1 MDDSSVWKNL
11 VALHTNPIAWAEKG
25 FQLFSSEFENSK
37 NVDTQKTRLERQIKL
52 LQDQETAVYSKFFA
66 GCTTYKDFIIRLR
79 ELFDIQHNV
88 DMQIIRNFSAEKIQ
102 VLLNKNFGTQIM
114 PSKNLITEIEI
125 INPDVTKIDIGNIL
139 KGTSGNFKLSNNIIK
154 LDIRMDD
161 AGIKAMKELLNK
173 AQGKHFHTASLG
185 TDCMKAYLKHLV
197 VKQNLPEETQKEK
210 IQAITKGFHT
220 TKFIG
225 DSDLRYTLADIK
237 DPSKKANIRLATKKI
252 KDFFYS
258 PEGLNVASGTQA
270 LKRAFKQT
278 WNDNINRI
286 EYGIAFFLKGGTLTY
301 FSGAFGEFQ
310 IALLSNY
317 ILRRTGVI
325 KDKTLAKTLASKISN
340 TIGQAEQAKIDVKL
354 LGDLGIQVKNYNPYT
369 YNYNPI
375 ETNTTAESFLN
386 KLGNSGQ
393 EIPVDDQAQVTSL
406 TSFLANYAFSQDYRT
421 MAKDSNSTIPSVE
434 EVEKSLE
441 NYAGKLYNLSITQST
456 PQSTAYSDTVLFYSF
471 SGMYLVPASAILQA
485 VYDNLGKNNQT
496 NVRVSIKWDGDGLS
510 SEDMKKGQG
519 KYNSPY
525 WTKYWHRTVK
535 GLGYQG
541 TEWSR
546 QPEQDTEIKN
556 LLSVTRIKTGFKA
569 TNGFDNNGKIDIAGR
584 LNLNEYKLFN

>member
-1 MDDSSVWKNL
+1 MDDSYTWKNL
-11 VALHTNPIAWAEKG
+11 VALHTNPITWAQKG
-25 FQLFSSEFENSK
+25 FQLFSTVFENSK
-37 NVDTQKTRLERQIKL
+37 NVDKQQERLKKQIAILRK
-52 LQDQETAVYSKFFA
+52 QEKKIYGRFFKD
-66 GCTTYKDFIIRLR
+66 CNTYDGFITRLR
-79 ELFDIQHNV
+79 ELFDTKHNV
-88 DMQIIRNFSAEKIQ
+88 DMQIIQNFTAEKIQ
-102 VLLNKNFGTQIM
+102 VLLKKNFGAQIM

-139 KGTSGNFKLSNNIIK
+139 KGTSGNFKLSNNVIK

-197 VKQNLPEETQKEK
+197 VEKNLPEETQKEK

-225 DSDLRYTLADIK
+225 DSDLRYTLSDIK
-237 DPSKKANIRLATKKI
+237 DPSKQADIERATKKI

-258 PEGLNVASGTQA
+258 SEGLNVAKGTLA
-270 LKRAFKQT
+270 LKLAFEQT
-278 WNDNINRI
+278 WRDNITNI

-310 IALLSNY
+310 MALLSNY
-317 ILRRTGVI
+317 ILQRTGTKALKLV
-325 KDKTLAKTLASKISN
+325 SKISN
-340 TIGQAEQAKIDVKL
+340 TIGQTEQAKVDVTL

-369 YNYNPI
+369 YNYSPI
-375 ETNTTAESFLN
+375 ETNTTAKSFLN
-386 KLGNSGQ
+386 KLGNMGQ
-393 EIPVDDQAQVTSL
+393 EIPADDESQVVSL

-421 MAKDSNSTIPSVE
+421 MAGQTTIPSVE
-434 EVEKSLE
+434 DVEKSLA
-441 NYAGKLYNLSITQST
+441 NYAGELYNLSISN
-456 PQSTAYSDTVLFYSF
+456 SEAFSDTVLFYSF
-471 SGMYLVPASAILQA
+471 SGMYLVPASEILQA
-485 VYDNLGKNNQT
+485 VYDHLKEENQNHRT
-496 NVRVSIKWDGDGLS
+496 NIEVSIKWDGGGLS
-510 SEDMKKGQG
+510 PEDMQKGQG
-519 KYNSPY
+519 GHNSPY

-584 LNLNEYKLFN
+584 LNLNKYKLFK

>member
-1 MDDSSVWKNL
+1 MGDSYTWKNL
-11 VALHTNPIAWAEKG
+11 VALHTNPITWAEKG
-25 FQLFSSEFENSK
+25 YQLFSSQAFKNSK
-37 NVDTQKTRLERQIKL
+37 EVNAQQERLKKQIASLRK
-52 LQDQETAVYSKFFA
+52 QEKKVYGRFFKD
-66 GCTTYKDFIIRLR
+66 CNTYDGFITRLR
-79 ELFDIQHNV
+79 ELFDTKHNV
-88 DMQIIRNFSAEKIQ
+88 DMQIIQNFTAEKIQ
-102 VLLNKNFGTQIM
+102 VLLKKNFGTQIM
-114 PSKNLITEIEI
+114 PSNNLITEIEI

-197 VKQNLPEETQKEK
+197 VEKNLPEETQKEK

-237 DPSKKANIRLATKKI
+237 DPSKQADIERATKKI

-258 PEGLNVASGTQA
+258 SEGLNVAKGTLA
-270 LKRAFKQT
+270 LKLAFEQT
-278 WNDNINRI
+278 WRDNITNI

-310 IALLSNY
+310 MALLSNY
-317 ILRRTGVI
+317 ILQRTGTKALRLV
-325 KDKTLAKTLASKISN
+325 SKISN
-340 TIGQAEQAKIDVKL
+340 TIGQTEQAKVDVTL

-369 YNYNPI
+369 YNYSPI
-375 ETNTTAESFLN
+375 ETNTTAKSFLN
-386 KLGNSGQ
+386 KLGNMGQ
-393 EIPVDDQAQVTSL
+393 EIPVDDESQVVSL

-421 MAKDSNSTIPSVE
+421 MAGQTTIPSVE
-434 EVEKSLE
+434 DVEESLA
-441 NYAGKLYNLSITQST
+441 NYAGELYNLSISN
-456 PQSTAYSDTVLFYSF
+456 SEAFSDTVLFYSF
-471 SGMYLVPASAILQA
+471 SGMYLVPASEILQA
-485 VYDNLGKNNQT
+485 VYDHLREENQKHRT
-496 NVRVSIKWDGDGLS
+496 NMEVSIKWDGSGLS
-510 SEDMKKGQG
+510 PEDMQKGQG
-519 KYNSPY
+519 DHNSPY
-525 WTKYWHRTVK
+525 WTKYWHHTVE

-584 LNLNEYKLFN
+584 LDLSKYKLFN

>member
-1 MDDSSVWKNL
+1 MDGSYAWDNL
-11 VALHTNPIAWAEKG
+11 VALHTNPIKWAGEG

-37 NVDTQKTRLERQIKL
+37 NIDTQKTRLERQIKL
-52 LQDQETAVYSKFFA
+52 LQDQEKAVYGKFFA
-66 GCTTYKDFIIRLR
+66 DCTTYEDFIKRLR
-79 ELFDIQHNV
+79 ELFDTKHNV
-88 DMQIIRNFSAEKIQ
+88 DMQIIQNFSAEKIQ

-173 AQGKHFHTASLG
+173 AQGKHFHTNSLG
-185 TDCMKAYLKHLV
+185 TDCMKAYLKHLIV
-197 VKQNLPEETQKEK
+197 EKHLPEETQKEK
-210 IQAITKGFHT
+210 IQAITKGFRT

-225 DSDLRYTLADIK
+225 DSDLRYTLADVK
-237 DPSKKANIRLATKKI
+237 DSSKKAYIRHATNKI

-258 PEGLNVASGTQA
+258 PEGLNIASGTQA
-270 LKRAFKQT
+270 LKKAFQRT
-278 WNDNINRI
+278 WKVNINNI
-286 EYGIAFFLKGGTLTY
+286 KYGIAFFLKGGTLTY
-301 FSGAFGEFQ
+301 FNGAFGEFQ
-310 IALLSNY
+310 TALLSNY
-317 ILRRTGVI
+317 ILQRTGAII
-325 KDKTLAKTLASKISN
+325 KDETLASKISN
-340 TIGQAEQAKIDVKL
+340 TIGQTEQAKVDVTL
-354 LGDLGIQVKNYNPYT
+354 LGNLGIQVKNYNPYT

-375 ETNTTAESFLN
+375 ETNTTAKSFLN
-386 KLGNSGQ
+386 KLGNMGQ
-393 EIPVDDQAQVTSL
+393 EIPADDESQVASL
-406 TSFLANYAFSQDYRT
+406 TSFLANYAFSQDYRA
-421 MAKDSNSTIPSVE
+421 MSAGQSTIPSVE
-434 EVEKSLE
+434 EVEQSLA
-441 NYAGKLYNLSITQST
+441 NYAGELYNLSISN
-456 PQSTAYSDTVLFYSF
+456 SEAFSDTVLFYSF

-485 VYDNLGKNNQT
+485 VHDHLAEENNRT
-496 NVRVSIKWDGDGLS
+496 NIRVSIKWDGDGLS

-525 WTKYWHRTVK
+525 WTKYWHRTVE

-546 QPEQDTEIKN
+546 QSAQDTEIKN
-556 LLSVTRIKTGFKA
+556 LLSVTRIKTGFKV

-584 LNLNEYKLFN
+584 LNLNKYKLFK

>member
-1 MDDSSVWKNL
+1 MGDSYTWKNL
-11 VALHTNPIAWAEKG
+11 VALHTNPITWAEKG
-25 FQLFSSEFENSK
+25 YQLFSSQAFKNSK
-37 NVDTQKTRLERQIKL
+37 EVDTQQERLKKQIASLRK
-52 LQDQETAVYSKFFA
+52 QEKKVYGRFFKD
-66 GCTTYKDFIIRLR
+66 CNTYDGFIIRLR
-79 ELFDIQHNV
+79 ELFDTKHNV
-88 DMQIIRNFSAEKIQ
+88 DMQIIQNFTAEKIQ
-102 VLLNKNFGTQIM
+102 VLLKKNFGTQIM
-114 PSKNLITEIEI
+114 PSNNLITEIEI

-197 VKQNLPEETQKEK
+197 VEKNLPEETQKEK

-237 DPSKKANIRLATKKI
+237 DPSKQADIERATKKI

-258 PEGLNVASGTQA
+258 SEGLNVAKGTLA
-270 LKRAFKQT
+270 LKLAFEQT
-278 WNDNINRI
+278 WRDNITNI

-310 IALLSNY
+310 MALLSNY
-317 ILRRTGVI
+317 ILQRTGTKALKLV
-325 KDKTLAKTLASKISN
+325 SKISN
-340 TIGQAEQAKIDVKL
+340 TIGQTEQAKVDVTL

-369 YNYNPI
+369 YNYSPI
-375 ETNTTAESFLN
+375 ETNTTAKSFLN
-386 KLGNSGQ
+386 KLGNMGQ
-393 EIPVDDQAQVTSL
+393 EIPADDESQVVSL

-421 MAKDSNSTIPSVE
+421 MAGQTTIPSVE
-434 EVEKSLE
+434 DVEESLA
-441 NYAGKLYNLSITQST
+441 NYAGELYNLSISN
-456 PQSTAYSDTVLFYSF
+456 SEAFFDTVLFYSF
-471 SGMYLVPASAILQA
+471 SGMYLVPASEILQA
-485 VYDNLGKNNQT
+485 VYDHLREENQKHRT
-496 NVRVSIKWDGDGLS
+496 NMEVSIKWDGGGLS
-510 SEDMKKGQG
+510 PEDMQKGQG
-519 KYNSPY
+519 DHNSPY
-525 WTKYWHRTVK
+525 WTKYWHHTVE

-569 TNGFDNNGKIDIAGR
+569 TNGFDNNGKIDITGR
-584 LNLNEYKLFN
+584 LDLSKYKLFN

>member
-1 MDDSSVWKNL
+1 MDDSYTWKNL
-11 VALHTNPIAWAEKG
+11 VALHTNPIKWAGEG
-25 FQLFSSEFENSK
+25 YQLFSSAFKNSK
-37 NVDTQKTRLERQIKL
+37 EVETQKTRLEKQIKL
-52 LQDQETAVYSKFFA
+52 LQDQEIAVYDKFFA
-66 GCTTYKDFIIRLR
+66 GCKTYDDFIDRLR
-79 ELFDIQHNV
+79 DLFDTKHNV
-88 DMQIIRNFSAEKIQ
+88 DMQIIQNFAAEKIQ
-102 VLLNKNFGTQIM
+102 VLLNNNFGTQIM
-114 PSKNLITEIEI
+114 PSKNLVTEIEI

-185 TDCMKAYLKHLV
+185 TDCMKAYLKHLIV
-197 VKQNLPEETQKEK
+197 EKNLPEETQKEK

-237 DPSKKANIRLATKKI
+237 DKSKKADIDRATKKI

-258 PEGLNVASGTQA
+258 SAGLNVASGSQD
-270 LKRAFKQT
+270 LKEAFEQT
-278 WNDNINRI
+278 WIDNITKI

-310 IALLSNY
+310 MALLSNY
-317 ILRRTGVI
+317 ILQRTGAI
-325 KDKTLAKTLASKISN
+325 KDKTLASKISN
-340 TIGQAEQAKIDVKL
+340 TIGQTEQAKVDVTL
-354 LGDLGIQVKNYNPYT
+354 LGNLGIQVKNYNPYT

-386 KLGNSGQ
+386 KLGSNGQ
-393 EIPVDDQAQVTSL
+393 DVSIDDKSQVLSL
-406 TSFLANYAFSQDYRT
+406 TSFLANYAFSQDYRA
-421 MAKDSNSTIPSVE
+421 MAGQGTIPSVTDIE
-434 EVEKSLE
+434 ESLA
-441 NYAGKLYNLSITQST
+441 NYAGELYNLSIIQST
-456 PQSTAYSDTVLFYSF
+456 PQSKAYSDTVLFYSF
-471 SGMYLVPASAILQA
+471 SGMYLVPASVILQA
-485 VYDNLGKNNQT
+485 VYDNLDKDNRT
-496 NVRVSIKWDGDGLS
+496 NVRVSIRWDGDGLS

-519 KYNSPY
+519 DHNTPY

-535 GLGYQG
+535 GLGYQE

-546 QPEQDTEIKN
+546 QSAQDTKIKN

-584 LNLNEYKLFN
+584 LNLSKYKLFK

>member
-1 MDDSSVWKNL
+1 MGDSYTWKNL
-11 VALHTNPIAWAEKG
+11 VALHTNPITWAQKG
-25 FQLFSSEFENSK
+25 FQLFSTVFENSK
-37 NVDTQKTRLERQIKL
+37 NVDKQQERLKKQIAILRK
-52 LQDQETAVYSKFFA
+52 QEKKIYGRFFKD
-66 GCTTYKDFIIRLR
+66 CNTYDGFITRLR
-79 ELFDIQHNV
+79 ELFDTKHNV
-88 DMQIIRNFSAEKIQ
+88 DMQIIQNFTAEKIQ
-102 VLLNKNFGTQIM
+102 VLLKKNFGAQIM

-139 KGTSGNFKLSNNIIK
+139 KGTSGNFKLSNNVIK

-197 VKQNLPEETQKEK
+197 VEKNLPEETQKEK

-225 DSDLRYTLADIK
+225 DSDLRYTLSDIK
-237 DPSKKANIRLATKKI
+237 DPSKQADIERATKKI

-258 PEGLNVASGTQA
+258 SEGLNVAKGTLA
-270 LKRAFKQT
+270 LKLAFEQT
-278 WNDNINRI
+278 WRDNITNI

-310 IALLSNY
+310 MALLSNY
-317 ILRRTGVI
+317 ILQRTGTKALKLV
-325 KDKTLAKTLASKISN
+325 SKISN
-340 TIGQAEQAKIDVKL
+340 TIGQTEQAKVDVTL

-369 YNYNPI
+369 YNYSPI
-375 ETNTTAESFLN
+375 ETNTTAKSFLN
-386 KLGNSGQ
+386 KLGNMGQ
-393 EIPVDDQAQVTSL
+393 EIPADDESQVVSL

-421 MAKDSNSTIPSVE
+421 IAGQTTIPSVE
-434 EVEKSLE
+434 DVEKSLA
-441 NYAGKLYNLSITQST
+441 NYAGELYNLSISN
-456 PQSTAYSDTVLFYSF
+456 SEAFSDTVLFYSF
-471 SGMYLVPASAILQA
+471 SGMYLVPASEILQA
-485 VYDNLGKNNQT
+485 VYDHLKEENQNHRT
-496 NVRVSIKWDGDGLS
+496 NIEVSIKWDGGGLS
-510 SEDMKKGQG
+510 PEDMQKGQG
-519 KYNSPY
+519 GHNSPY

-584 LNLNEYKLFN
+584 LDLNNYKLFN

>member
-1 MDDSSVWKNL
+1 MDGSYAWDNL
-11 VALHTNPIAWAEKG
+11 VALHTNPIKWAGEG

-37 NVDTQKTRLERQIKL
+37 NIDTQKTRLKGQIAR
-52 LQDQETAVYSKFFA
+52 LQDQEKAVYGRFFS
-66 GCTTYKDFIIRLR
+66 GCTTYKDFITRLQ
-79 ELFDIQHNV
+79 ELFNKEYNV
-88 DMQIIRNFSAEKIQ
+88 DMQIIKNFAAEKIQ

-114 PSKNLITEIEI
+114 PSKNLVTEIEI
-125 INPDVTKIDIGNIL
+125 INPNVTKIDIGNIL

-154 LDIRMDD
+154 LNIRMDD

-225 DSDLRYTLADIK
+225 DSDLRYTLADVK
-237 DPSKKANIRLATKKI
+237 DSSKQADIQRATKKI

-258 PEGLNVASGTQA
+258 SAGLNVASGTQA
-270 LKRAFKQT
+270 LKDAFQQT
-278 WNDNINRI
+278 WQDNISSI

-310 IALLSNY
+310 TALLSNY
-317 ILRRTGVI
+317 ILRRTGI
-325 KDKTLAKTLASKISN
+325 KDSTLASKISN

-406 TSFLANYAFSQDYRT
+406 TSFLANYAFSQDYRAMT
-421 MAKDSNSTIPSVE
+421 GKGTIPSVKDI
-434 EVEKSLE
+434 EKSLE
-441 NYAGKLYNLSITQST
+441 NYAGELYNLSINNSK
-456 PQSTAYSDTVLFYSF
+456 AFSDTVLFYSF
-471 SGMYLVPASAILQA
+471 SGMYLVPASVILQA
-485 VYDNLGKNNQT
+485 VHDHLAEENNRT
-496 NVRVSIKWDGDGLS
+496 NIRVSIKWGGDGLS

-546 QPEQDTEIKN
+546 QSAQDTEIKN
-556 LLSVTRIKTGFKA
+556 LLSVTRIQTGFKV

-584 LNLNEYKLFN
+584 LDLNEYKLFN

>member
-1 MDDSSVWKNL
+1 MDDSYTWKNL
-11 VALHTNPIAWAEKG
+11 VALHTNPTAWAEKG
-25 FQLFSSEFENSK
+25 YQLFSSEFKNSK
-37 NVDTQKTRLERQIKL
+37 NIDTQKTRLERQIAR
-52 LQDQETAVYSKFFA
+52 LQDQETAVYGKFFA

-79 ELFDIQHNV
+79 ELFDKEYNV
-88 DMQIIRNFSAEKIQ
+88 DMQIIKNFAAEKIQ

-114 PSKNLITEIEI
+114 PSKNLVTEIEI
-125 INPDVTKIDIGNIL
+125 INPNVTKIDIGNIL

-197 VKQNLPEETQKEK
+197 VEKHLPEETQKEK

-237 DPSKKANIRLATKKI
+237 NESKKADIDRATKKI

-258 PEGLNVASGTQA
+258 SAGLNVASGSQY
-270 LKRAFKQT
+270 LKDAFQKT
-278 WNDNINRI
+278 WQDNISSI

-317 ILRRTGVI
+317 ILRRTGI
-325 KDKTLAKTLASKISN
+325 KDSTLASKISN

-386 KLGNSGQ
+386 KLGSNGQ
-393 EIPVDDQAQVTSL
+393 DISIDDKSQVMSL

-434 EVEKSLE
+434 DIEKSLE
-441 NYAGKLYNLSITQST
+441 NYAGELYNLSIIQST
-456 PQSTAYSDTVLFYSF
+456 PQSKAYSDTVLFYSF
-471 SGMYLVPASAILQA
+471 SGMYLVPASVILKA
-485 VYDNLGKNNQT
+485 VYDNLDKNNRT

-535 GLGYQG
+535 GLGYQE

-546 QPEQDTEIKN
+546 QSAQDTKIKN
-556 LLSVTRIKTGFKA
+556 LLSVTRIKTGFKV

-584 LNLNEYKLFN
+584 LDLNEYKLFN

>member
-1 MDDSSVWKNL
+1 MDDSYTWENL
-11 VALHTNPIAWAEKG
+11 VALHTNPIKWAGEG
-25 FQLFSSEFENSK
+25 YQLFSSEFENSK

-52 LQDQETAVYSKFFA
+52 LQDQEKAVYGKFFTD
-66 GCTTYKDFIIRLR
+66 CTTYEDFIIRLR
-79 ELFDIQHNV
+79 ELFDTKHNV
-88 DMQIIRNFSAEKIQ
+88 DMQIIQNFSAEKIQ

-173 AQGKHFHTASLG
+173 AQGKHFHTNSLG
-185 TDCMKAYLKHLV
+185 TDCMKTYLKHLV
-197 VKQNLPEETQKEK
+197 VEKKLPEETQKEK
-210 IQAITKGFHT
+210 IQAITKGFRT

-225 DSDLRYTLADIK
+225 DSDLRYTLADVK
-237 DPSKKANIRLATKKI
+237 DSSKKAYIRHATNKI

-258 PEGLNVASGTQA
+258 PEGLNIASGTQA
-270 LKRAFKQT
+270 LKKAFQRT
-278 WNDNINRI
+278 WKVNINNI
-286 EYGIAFFLKGGTLTY
+286 KYGIAFFLKGGTLTY
-301 FSGAFGEFQ
+301 FNGAFGEFQ
-310 IALLSNY
+310 TALLSNY
-317 ILRRTGVI
+317 ILQRTGAI
-325 KDKTLAKTLASKISN
+325 KDKTLASKISN
-340 TIGQAEQAKIDVKL
+340 TIGQTEQAKVDVTL
-354 LGDLGIQVKNYNPYT
+354 LGNLGIQVKNYNPYT

-375 ETNTTAESFLN
+375 ETNTTAKSFLN
-386 KLGNSGQ
+386 KLGNMGQ
-393 EIPVDDQAQVTSL
+393 EIPADDESQVASL
-406 TSFLANYAFSQDYRT
+406 TSFLANYAFSQDYRA
-421 MAKDSNSTIPSVE
+421 MSAGQSTIPSVE
-434 EVEKSLE
+434 EVEQSLA
-441 NYAGKLYNLSITQST
+441 NYAGELYNLSISN
-456 PQSTAYSDTVLFYSF
+456 SEAFSDTVLFYSF

-485 VYDNLGKNNQT
+485 VHDHLAEENNRT
-496 NVRVSIKWDGDGLS
+496 NIRVSIKWDGDGLS

-525 WTKYWHRTVK
+525 WTKYWHRTVE

-546 QPEQDTEIKN
+546 QSAQDTEIKN
-556 LLSVTRIKTGFKA
+556 LLSVTRIQTGFKA

-584 LNLNEYKLFN
+584 LDLSKYKLFN

>member
-1 MDDSSVWKNL
+1 MGDSSVWNNL
-11 VALHTNPIAWAEKG
+11 VALHTNPIKWAEEG

-37 NVDTQKTRLERQIKL
+37 NIDTQKTRLKGQIAR
-52 LQDQETAVYSKFFA
+52 LQDQEKAVYGRFFS
-66 GCTTYKDFIIRLR
+66 GCTTYKDFITRLQK
-79 ELFDIQHNV
+79 LFDKEYNV
-88 DMQIIRNFSAEKIQ
+88 DMQIIKNFAAEKIQ

-114 PSKNLITEIEI
+114 PSKNLVTEIEI
-125 INPDVTKIDIGNIL
+125 INPNVTKIDIGNIL

-197 VKQNLPEETQKEK
+197 VEKHLPEETQKEK

-237 DPSKKANIRLATKKI
+237 DSSKQADIQRATKKI

-258 PEGLNVASGTQA
+258 SAGLNVASGTQA
-270 LKRAFKQT
+270 LKDAFQKT
-278 WNDNINRI
+278 WQDNISSI

-310 IALLSNY
+310 TALLSNY
-317 ILRRTGVI
+317 ILRRTGI
-325 KDKTLAKTLASKISN
+325 KDSTLASKISN

-406 TSFLANYAFSQDYRT
+406 TSFLANYAFSQDYRA
-421 MAKDSNSTIPSVE
+421 MAGKGTIPSVE
-434 EVEKSLE
+434 EIEKSLA
-441 NYAGKLYNLSITQST
+441 NYAGELYNLSINNSE
-456 PQSTAYSDTVLFYSF
+456 AFSDTVLFYSF
-471 SGMYLVPASAILQA
+471 SGMYLVPASEILKA
-485 VYDNLGKNNQT
+485 VYNNLKDENHRT
-496 NVRVSIKWDGDGLS
+496 NMEVSIKWDGDGLS

-546 QPEQDTEIKN
+546 QSAQDTKIKN
-556 LLSVTRIKTGFKA
+556 LLSVTRIKTGFKV

>member
-1 MDDSSVWKNL
+1 MDDSSVWNNL
-11 VALHTNPIAWAEKG
+11 VALHTNPIKWAEEG

-37 NVDTQKTRLERQIKL
+37 NIDTQKTRLKGQIAR
-52 LQDQETAVYSKFFA
+52 LQDQEKAVYGRFFS
-66 GCTTYKDFIIRLR
+66 GCTTYKDFITRLQK
-79 ELFDIQHNV
+79 LFDKEYNV
-88 DMQIIRNFSAEKIQ
+88 DMQIIKNFAAEKIQ

-114 PSKNLITEIEI
+114 PSKNLVTEIEI
-125 INPDVTKIDIGNIL
+125 INPNVTKIDIGNIL

-197 VKQNLPEETQKEK
+197 VEKHLPEETQKEK

-237 DPSKKANIRLATKKI
+237 DSSKQADIQRATKKI

-258 PEGLNVASGTQA
+258 SAGLNVASGTQA
-270 LKRAFKQT
+270 LKDAFQKT
-278 WNDNINRI
+278 WQDNISSI

-310 IALLSNY
+310 TALLSNY
-317 ILRRTGVI
+317 ILRRTGI
-325 KDKTLAKTLASKISN
+325 KDSTLASKISN

-406 TSFLANYAFSQDYRT
+406 TSFLANYAFSQDYRA
-421 MAKDSNSTIPSVE
+421 MAGKGTIPSVE
-434 EVEKSLE
+434 EIEKSLA
-441 NYAGKLYNLSITQST
+441 NYAGELYNLSINNSE
-456 PQSTAYSDTVLFYSF
+456 AFSDTVLFYSF
-471 SGMYLVPASAILQA
+471 SGMYLVPASEILKA
-485 VYDNLGKNNQT
+485 VYNNLKDENHRT
-496 NVRVSIKWDGDGLS
+496 NMEVSIKWGGDGLS

-546 QPEQDTEIKN
+546 QSAQDTEIKN
-556 LLSVTRIKTGFKA
+556 LLSVTRIQTGFKV

>member
-1 MDDSSVWKNL
+1 MDDSYTWKNL
-11 VALHTNPIAWAEKG
+11 VALHTNPTAWAEKG
-25 FQLFSSEFENSK
+25 YQLFSSEFENSK
-37 NVDTQKTRLERQIKL
+37 NVDTQKTRLKGQIAR
-52 LQDQETAVYSKFFA
+52 LQDQEKAVYGRFFS
-66 GCTTYKDFIIRLR
+66 GCTTYEDFIIRLR
-79 ELFDIQHNV
+79 ELFDTQHNV
-88 DMQIIRNFSAEKIQ
+88 DMQIIQNFSAEKIQ

-173 AQGKHFHTASLG
+173 AQGKHFHTNSLG

-197 VKQNLPEETQKEK
+197 VEKKLPEETQKEK

-237 DPSKKANIRLATKKI
+237 DESKKANIRLATKKI

-270 LKRAFKQT
+270 LKRAFNQT
-278 WNDNINRI
+278 WNDNINKI

-317 ILRRTGVI
+317 ILRRTGI
-325 KDKTLAKTLASKISN
+325 KKSTLASKISN
-340 TIGQAEQAKIDVKL
+340 TIGQTEQAKVNVTL

-369 YNYNPI
+369 YNYSPI
-375 ETNTTAESFLN
+375 ETNTTAKSFLN
-386 KLGNSGQ
+386 KLGNMGQ
-393 EIPVDDQAQVTSL
+393 EIPADDESQVASL
-406 TSFLANYAFSQDYRT
+406 TSFLANYAFSQDYRA
-421 MAKDSNSTIPSVE
+421 MAGKGTIPSVE
-434 EVEKSLE
+434 EVEKSLA
-441 NYAGKLYNLSITQST
+441 NYAGELYNLSISN
-456 PQSTAYSDTVLFYSF
+456 SEAFSDTVLFYSF
-471 SGMYLVPASAILQA
+471 SGMYLVPASEILQA
-485 VYDNLGKNNQT
+485 VYDHLREENQNHRT
-496 NVRVSIKWDGDGLS
+496 NMEVSIKWDGDGLS
-510 SEDMKKGQG
+510 SEDMQKGQG

-535 GLGYQG
+535 GLGYQE

-546 QPEQDTEIKN
+546 QSAQDTKIKN
-556 LLSVTRIKTGFKA
+556 LLSVTRIKTGFKV

-584 LNLNEYKLFN
+584 LNLNKYKLFN

>member
-1 MDDSSVWKNL
+1 MDGSYAWDNL
-11 VALHTNPIAWAEKG
+11 VALHTNPIKWAGEG

-37 NVDTQKTRLERQIKL
+37 NIDTQKTRLERQIKL
-52 LQDQETAVYSKFFA
+52 LQDQETAVYDKFFSD
-66 GCTTYKDFIIRLR
+66 CKTYDDFIRRLR
-79 ELFDIQHNV
+79 ELFDTKHNV
-88 DMQIIRNFSAEKIQ
+88 DMQIIQNFAAEKIQ

-114 PSKNLITEIEI
+114 PSKNLVTEIEI

-173 AQGKHFHTASLG
+173 AQGKHFHTNSLG
-185 TDCMKAYLKHLV
+185 TDCMKAYLKHLIV
-197 VKQNLPEETQKEK
+197 EKHLPEETQKEK

-237 DPSKKANIRLATKKI
+237 DESKKANIRLATKKI

-258 PEGLNVASGTQA
+258 SEGLNVASGTRA

-301 FSGAFGEFQ
+301 LNGAFGEFQ
-310 IALLSNY
+310 TALLSNY
-317 ILRRTGVI
+317 ILHRTHRTGI
-325 KDKTLAKTLASKISN
+325 KDSTLASKISN
-340 TIGQAEQAKIDVKL
+340 TIGQTEQAKIDVTL

-375 ETNTTAESFLN
+375 ETNTTAKSFLN
-386 KLGNSGQ
+386 KLGNIGQ
-393 EIPVDDQAQVTSL
+393 EIPVDDESQVVSL
-406 TSFLANYAFSQDYRT
+406 TSFLANYAFSQDYRA
-421 MAKDSNSTIPSVE
+421 MAGKGTIPSVE
-434 EVEKSLE
+434 EIEKSLE
-441 NYAGKLYNLSITQST
+441 NYAGELYNLSINNSE
-456 PQSTAYSDTVLFYSF
+456 AFSDTVLFYSF

-485 VYDNLGKNNQT
+485 VHDHLAEENNRT

-510 SEDMKKGQG
+510 SEDMQKGQG
-519 KYNSPY
+519 DHNTPY

-535 GLGYQG
+535 GLGYQE

-546 QPEQDTEIKN
+546 QPAQDTEIKN
-556 LLSVTRIKTGFKA
+556 LLSVTRIKTGFKV

-584 LNLNEYKLFN
+584 LNLNKYKLFK

>member
-1 MDDSSVWKNL
+1 MGDSYAWDNL
-11 VALHTNPIAWAEKG
+11 VALHTNPIKWAKEG
-25 FQLFSSEFENSK
+25 YQFFSSEAFENSR
-37 NVDTQKTRLERQIKL
+37 NIDAQKARLERQIEL
-52 LQDQETAVYSKFFA
+52 LQEQEKKVYGRFFEN
-66 GCTTYKDFIIRLR
+66 CNTYDDFIKRLR
-79 ELFDIQHNV
+79 ELFDTKHNV
-88 DMQIIRNFSAEKIQ
+88 DMQIIQNFSAEKIQ

-173 AQGKHFHTASLG
+173 AQGRHFHTSSLG

-197 VKQNLPEETQKEK
+197 VEKNLPEETQKQK
-210 IQAITKGFHT
+210 IQAITKGLHT

-225 DSDLRYTLADIK
+225 DSDLRYVLADIQ
-237 DPSKKANIRLATKKI
+237 DPSKRANIRLATKKI

-258 PEGLNVASGTQA
+258 SEGLNVVSGTQA

-278 WNDNINRI
+278 WNDNINKI

-301 FSGAFGEFQ
+301 FNGAFGEFQ

-317 ILRRTGVI
+317 ILHRTGI
-325 KDKTLAKTLASKISN
+325 KDSTLASKISN
-340 TIGQAEQAKIDVKL
+340 TIGQTEQTKIDVTL
-354 LGDLGIQVKNYNPYT
+354 LGDLGIQVKNYNSYT

-386 KLGNSGQ
+386 KLGTNDQDVS
-393 EIPVDDQAQVTSL
+393 VDDKSQVLSL

-421 MAKDSNSTIPSVE
+421 MAGKNTIPSVTDIE
-434 EVEKSLE
+434 ESLA
-441 NYAGKLYNLSITQST
+441 NYAGELYNLSIIQST
-456 PQSTAYSDTVLFYSF
+456 PQSKAYSDTVLFYSF
-471 SGMYLVPASAILQA
+471 SGMYLVPASEILQA
-485 VYDNLGKNNQT
+485 VYDNLDKNNRT

-525 WTKYWHRTVK
+525 WTKYWHRTVE

-546 QPEQDTEIKN
+546 QSAQDTEIKN
-556 LLSVTRIKTGFKA
+556 LLSVTRIKTGFKV
-569 TNGFDNNGKIDIAGR
+569 TNGFDNNDKIDIAGR
-584 LNLNEYKLFN
+584 LNLNKYKLFN

>member
-1 MDDSSVWKNL
+1 MDDSSVWNNL
-11 VALHTNPIAWAEKG
+11 VALHTNPIKWAEEG

-37 NVDTQKTRLERQIKL
+37 NIDTQKTRLERQIAR
-52 LQDQETAVYSKFFA
+52 LQDQETAVYGRFFS
-66 GCTTYKDFIIRLR
+66 GCTTYKDFITRLQK
-79 ELFDIQHNV
+79 LFDKEYNV
-88 DMQIIRNFSAEKIQ
+88 DMQIIKNFAAEKIQ

-114 PSKNLITEIEI
+114 PSKNLVTEIEI
-125 INPDVTKIDIGNIL
+125 INPNVTKIDIGNIL

-154 LDIRMDD
+154 LNIRMDD

-197 VKQNLPEETQKEK
+197 VEKHLPEETQKEK

-237 DPSKKANIRLATKKI
+237 DESKKADIDRATKKI

-258 PEGLNVASGTQA
+258 SAGLNVASGSQY
-270 LKRAFKQT
+270 LKEAFKKT
-278 WNDNINRI
+278 WEDNITSVK
-286 EYGIAFFLKGGTLTY
+286 YGIAFFLKGGTLAY
-301 FSGAFGEFQ
+301 LNGAFGEFQ
-310 IALLSNY
+310 TALLSNY
-317 ILRRTGVI
+317 ILRRTGI
-325 KDKTLAKTLASKISN
+325 KDSTLASKISN
-340 TIGQAEQAKIDVKL
+340 TIGQTEQAKIDVKL

-386 KLGNSGQ
+386 KLGTNGQ
-393 EIPVDDQAQVTSL
+393 DVSADDKSQVLSL
-406 TSFLANYAFSQDYRT
+406 TSFLANYAFSQDYRA
-421 MAKDSNSTIPSVE
+421 MSAGQGTIPSVE

-441 NYAGKLYNLSITQST
+441 NYAGELYNLSIIQST
-456 PQSTAYSDTVLFYSF
+456 PQSKAYSDTVLFYSF
-471 SGMYLVPASAILQA
+471 SGLYLVPASAILQA
-485 VYDNLGKNNQT
+485 VYDNLDKNNRT
-496 NVRVSIKWDGDGLS
+496 NIRVSIKWDGDGLS
-510 SEDMKKGQG
+510 SEDMQKGQG

-535 GLGYQG
+535 GLGYQE

-546 QPEQDTEIKN
+546 QSAQDTKIKN
-556 LLSVTRIKTGFKA
+556 LLSVTRIKTGFKV

-584 LNLNEYKLFN
+584 LDLNEYKLFN

>member
-1 MDDSSVWKNL
+1 MDDSYTWKNL
-11 VALHTNPIAWAEKG
+11 VALHTNPTAWAEKG
-25 FQLFSSEFENSK
+25 YQLFSSEFENSK
-37 NVDTQKTRLERQIKL
+37 NVDTQKTRLKGQIAR
-52 LQDQETAVYSKFFA
+52 LQDQEKAVYGRFFS
-66 GCTTYKDFIIRLR
+66 GCTTYEDFIIRLR
-79 ELFDIQHNV
+79 ELFDTQHNV
-88 DMQIIRNFSAEKIQ
+88 DMQIIQNFSAEKIQ

-139 KGTSGNFKLSNNIIK
+139 KGTSGSFKLSNNIIK

-173 AQGKHFHTASLG
+173 AQGKHFHTNSLG

-197 VKQNLPEETQKEK
+197 VEKKLPEETQKEK

-237 DPSKKANIRLATKKI
+237 DESKKANIRLATKKI

-270 LKRAFKQT
+270 LKRAFNQT
-278 WNDNINRI
+278 WNDNINKI

-317 ILRRTGVI
+317 ILRRTGI
-325 KDKTLAKTLASKISN
+325 KKSTLASKISN
-340 TIGQAEQAKIDVKL
+340 TIGQTEQAKVDVTL

-369 YNYNPI
+369 YNYSPI
-375 ETNTTAESFLN
+375 ETNTTAKSFLN
-386 KLGNSGQ
+386 KLGNMGQ
-393 EIPVDDQAQVTSL
+393 EIPADDESQVASL
-406 TSFLANYAFSQDYRT
+406 TSFLANYAFSQDYRA
-421 MAKDSNSTIPSVE
+421 MAGKGTIPSVE
-434 EVEKSLE
+434 EVEKSLA
-441 NYAGKLYNLSITQST
+441 NYAGELYNLSISN
-456 PQSTAYSDTVLFYSF
+456 SEAFSDTVLFYSF
-471 SGMYLVPASAILQA
+471 SGMYLVPASEILQA
-485 VYDNLGKNNQT
+485 VYDHLREENQNHRT
-496 NVRVSIKWDGDGLS
+496 NMEVSIKWDGDGLS
-510 SEDMKKGQG
+510 SEDMQKGQG

-535 GLGYQG
+535 GLGYQE

-546 QPEQDTEIKN
+546 QSAQDTKIKN
-556 LLSVTRIKTGFKA
+556 LLSVTRIKTGFKV

-584 LNLNEYKLFN
+584 LNLNKYKLFN

>member
-1 MDDSSVWKNL
+1 MDDSYTWKNL
-11 VALHTNPIAWAEKG
+11 VALHTNPITWAQKG
-25 FQLFSSEFENSK
+25 FQLFSTVFENSK
-37 NVDTQKTRLERQIKL
+37 NVDKQQERLKKQIAILRK
-52 LQDQETAVYSKFFA
+52 QEKKIYGRFFKD
-66 GCTTYKDFIIRLR
+66 CNTYDGFITRLR
-79 ELFDIQHNV
+79 ELFDTKHNV
-88 DMQIIRNFSAEKIQ
+88 DMQIIQNFTAEKIQ
-102 VLLNKNFGTQIM
+102 VLLKKNFGAQIM

-139 KGTSGNFKLSNNIIK
+139 KGTSGNFKLSNNVIK

-197 VKQNLPEETQKEK
+197 VEKNLPEETQKEK

-225 DSDLRYTLADIK
+225 DSDLRYTLSDIK
-237 DPSKKANIRLATKKI
+237 DPSKQADIERATKKI

-258 PEGLNVASGTQA
+258 SEGLNVASGTRA
-270 LKRAFKQT
+270 LKKAFQRT
-278 WNDNINRI
+278 WKDNINRI

-317 ILRRTGVI
+317 ILQRTGAI
-325 KDKTLAKTLASKISN
+325 KDKTLAKTLSSKISN
-340 TIGQAEQAKIDVKL
+340 TIGQTEQAKVDVTL

-386 KLGNSGQ
+386 KLGSNGQ
-393 EIPVDDQAQVTSL
+393 AISKDDEHQVVSL
-406 TSFLANYAFSQDYRT
+406 TSFLANYAFSQDYRA
-421 MAKDSNSTIPSVE
+421 MAGQDTIPSVK
-434 EVEKSLE
+434 EVEKSLA
-441 NYAGKLYNLSITQST
+441 NYAGELYNLSISN
-456 PQSTAYSDTVLFYSF
+456 SGAFSDTVLFYSF
-471 SGMYLVPASAILQA
+471 SGMYLVPASEILKA
-485 VYDNLGKNNQT
+485 VYNNLKDENHRT
-496 NVRVSIKWDGDGLS
+496 NMEVSIKWKGSGLS
-510 SEDMKKGQG
+510 QKDMQEKQED
-519 KYNSPY
+519 NSPY
-525 WTKYWHRTVK
+525 WTTYWHKAAK
-535 GLGYQG
+535 GSGYRG
-541 TEWSR
+541 SGWSR
-546 QPEQDTEIKN
+546 QPTQDTKIKN
-556 LLSVTRIKTGFKA
+556 LLSVTRIKTGFKV

-584 LNLNEYKLFN
+584 LNLNKYKLFK

>member
-1 MDDSSVWKNL
+1 MDDSSVWNNL
-11 VALHTNPIAWAEKG
+11 VALHTNPIKWAEEG
-25 FQLFSSEFENSK
+25 FQLFSSEFKNSK
-37 NVDTQKTRLERQIKL
+37 NVDTQKTRLEGQIAR
-52 LQDQETAVYSKFFA
+52 LQNQETAVYGKFFA

-79 ELFDIQHNV
+79 ELFDTQHNV

-125 INPDVTKIDIGNIL
+125 INPNVTKIDIGNIL

-197 VKQNLPEETQKEK
+197 IKQNLPEETQKEK

-237 DPSKKANIRLATKKI
+237 DSSKQADIQRATKKI

-258 PEGLNVASGTQA
+258 SAGLNVASGTQA
-270 LKRAFKQT
+270 LKDAFQKT
-278 WNDNINRI
+278 WQDNISSI

-317 ILRRTGVI
+317 MLRRTGI
-325 KDKTLAKTLASKISN
+325 KDSTLASKISN

-386 KLGNSGQ
+386 KLGSNGQ
-393 EIPVDDQAQVTSL
+393 DISIDDKSQVVSL

-441 NYAGKLYNLSITQST
+441 NYAGELYNLSITQST

-471 SGMYLVPASAILQA
+471 SGMYLVPASAILKA
-485 VYDNLGKNNQT
+485 VYDNLDKNNRT
-496 NVRVSIKWDGDGLS
+496 NVRVSIKWGGDGLS

-546 QPEQDTEIKN
+546 QSAQDTEIKN
-556 LLSVTRIKTGFKA
+556 LLSVTRIQTGFKV

>member
-1 MDDSSVWKNL
+1 MGDSYTWKNL
-11 VALHTNPIAWAEKG
+11 VALHTNPITWAQKG
-25 FQLFSSEFENSK
+25 FQLFSTVFENSK
-37 NVDTQKTRLERQIKL
+37 NVDKQQERLKKQIAILRK
-52 LQDQETAVYSKFFA
+52 QEKKIYGRFFKD
-66 GCTTYKDFIIRLR
+66 CNTYDGFITRLR
-79 ELFDIQHNV
+79 ELFDTKHNV
-88 DMQIIRNFSAEKIQ
+88 DMQIIQNFAAEKIQ
-102 VLLNKNFGTQIM
+102 VLLKKNFGTQIM

-197 VKQNLPEETQKEK
+197 VEKNLPEETQKEK

-237 DPSKKANIRLATKKI
+237 DPSKQADIERATKKI

-258 PEGLNVASGTQA
+258 SEGLNVAKGTLA
-270 LKRAFKQT
+270 LKLAFEQT
-278 WNDNINRI
+278 WRDNITNI

-310 IALLSNY
+310 MALLSNY
-317 ILRRTGVI
+317 ILQRTGTKALKLV
-325 KDKTLAKTLASKISN
+325 SKISN
-340 TIGQAEQAKIDVKL
+340 TIGQTEQAKVDVTL

-369 YNYNPI
+369 YNYSPI
-375 ETNTTAESFLN
+375 ETNTTAKSFLN
-386 KLGNSGQ
+386 KLGNMGQ
-393 EIPVDDQAQVTSL
+393 EIPADDESQVVSL

-421 MAKDSNSTIPSVE
+421 MAGQTTIPSVE
-434 EVEKSLE
+434 EVEKSLA
-441 NYAGKLYNLSITQST
+441 NYAGELYNLSISN
-456 PQSTAYSDTVLFYSF
+456 SEAFSDTVLFYSF
-471 SGMYLVPASAILQA
+471 SGMYLVPASEILQA
-485 VYDNLGKNNQT
+485 VYDHFKEENQNHRT
-496 NVRVSIKWDGDGLS
+496 NIEVSIKWDGDGLS
-510 SEDMKKGQG
+510 PEDMQKGQG
-519 KYNSPY
+519 DHNSPY
-525 WTKYWHRTVK
+525 WTKYWHHTVE

-546 QPEQDTEIKN
+546 QSAQDTEIKN
-556 LLSVTRIKTGFKA
+556 LLSVTRIKTGFKT
-569 TNGFDNNGKIDIAGR
+569 TNGFDNNGKIDITGR
-584 LNLNEYKLFN
+584 LDLSKYKLFN

>member
-1 MDDSSVWKNL
+1 MDGSYAWGNL
-11 VALHTNPIAWAEKG
+11 VALHTNPIKWAGEG
-25 FQLFSSEFENSK
+25 LQFFSSGAFTSSK
-37 NVDTQKTRLERQIKL
+37 TVETQKTRLKGQIAR
-52 LQDQETAVYSKFFA
+52 LQDQEKAVYGRFFS
-66 GCTTYKDFIIRLR
+66 GCTTYENFIIRLR
-79 ELFDIQHNV
+79 ELFDTQHNV

-125 INPDVTKIDIGNIL
+125 INPNVTKIDIGNIL

-197 VKQNLPEETQKEK
+197 IKQNLPEETQKEK

-237 DPSKKANIRLATKKI
+237 DSSKQADIQRATKKI

-258 PEGLNVASGTQA
+258 SAGLNVASGTQA
-270 LKRAFKQT
+270 LKDAFQKT
-278 WNDNINRI
+278 WQDNISSI

-317 ILRRTGVI
+317 ILRRTGI
-325 KDKTLAKTLASKISN
+325 KDSTLASKISN

-406 TSFLANYAFSQDYRT
+406 TSFLANYAFSQDYRA
-421 MAKDSNSTIPSVE
+421 MAGKGTIPSVKDI
-434 EVEKSLE
+434 EKSLE
-441 NYAGKLYNLSITQST
+441 NYAGELYNLSINNSK
-456 PQSTAYSDTVLFYSF
+456 AFSDTVLFYSF

-485 VYDNLGKNNQT
+485 VHDHLAEENNRT
-496 NVRVSIKWDGDGLS
+496 NIRVSIKWDGDGLS

-525 WTKYWHRTVK
+525 WTKYWHRTVE

-546 QPEQDTEIKN
+546 QSAQDTEIKN
-556 LLSVTRIKTGFKA
+556 LLSVTRIQTGFKV

-584 LNLNEYKLFN
+584 LDLNNYKLCN

>member
-37 NVDTQKTRLERQIKL
+37 NVDTQKTRLEGQIAR
-52 LQDQETAVYSKFFA
+52 LQDQETAVYGKFFA
-66 GCTTYKDFIIRLR
+66 GCTTYENFIIRLR
-79 ELFDIQHNV
+79 ELFDKEYNV
-88 DMQIIRNFSAEKIQ
+88 DMQIIKNFAAEKIQ

-114 PSKNLITEIEI
+114 PSKNLVTEIEI
-125 INPDVTKIDIGNIL
+125 INPNVTKIDIGNIL

-197 VKQNLPEETQKEK
+197 VEKHLPEETQKEK

-237 DPSKKANIRLATKKI
+237 DKSKKADIQRATKKI

-258 PEGLNVASGTQA
+258 SAGLNVASGTQV
-270 LKRAFKQT
+270 LKDAFQKT
-278 WNDNINRI
+278 WQDNISSI

-317 ILRRTGVI
+317 ILRRTGI
-325 KDKTLAKTLASKISN
+325 KDSTLASKISN

-386 KLGNSGQ
+386 KLGSNGQ
-393 EIPVDDQAQVTSL
+393 DISIDDKSQVVSL

-441 NYAGKLYNLSITQST
+441 NYAGELYNLSITQST

-471 SGMYLVPASAILQA
+471 SGMYLVPASVILKA
-485 VYDNLGKNNQT
+485 VYDNLDKNNRT